1 VEKRK
6 VLVIVDPSHERHLA
20 LERML
25 DIIKQRREGVVLE
38 FNLLIGFESDDKGAN
53 DTPEEVVRGNDW
65 LTELLQPLEEA
76 GANYTAELFWTR
88 NWRDSI
94 LDAAERYGCDS
105 IMLCESSAEHKR
117 GITDSKWDLVRRA
130 KCDVVIVDE
139 GTRAPIKCILS
150 AINIQATDP
159 VHQALNERI
168 LERGKFI
175 ADYFAADFH
184 VVNAYKDSGDFPDRD
199 LIGRM
204 TGLPRENIHRDMGKP
219 ADVIVGIAEQ
229 VNADMVVL
237 GISARKGLYAAF
249 GGNTAEGVMEKIKV
263 DVVALN

>member
-1 VEKRK
+1 MKKRK
-6 VLVIVDPSHERHLA
+6 FLVIVDPSHERHLA

-25 DIIKQRREGVVLE
+25 DIINQKRERVHE
-38 FNLLIGFESDDKGAN
+38 FHLLIGFESDDRGDAN
-53 DTPEEVVRGNDW
+53 APDEVVRSNDW
-65 LTELLQPLEEA
+65 LRELLQPLDAA
-76 GANYTAELFWTR
+76 GADYSMDLFWTR
-88 NWRDSI
+88 DWRNSI
-94 LDAAERYGCDS
+94 LSAADRIACDS
-105 IMLCESSAEHKR
+105 IMLCESSAEHKQ

-159 VHQALNERI
+159 AHQALNERI
-168 LERGKFI
+168 LERGKFL
-175 ADYFAADFH
+175 AEYFVAEWH
-184 VVNAYKDSGDFPDRD
+184 VVNAYRDSEDFPDRE
-199 LIGRM
+199 LIVRK
-204 TGLPRENIHRDMGKP
+204 TGLPRENIHRDMGK
-219 ADVIVGIAEQ
+219 AQDVIVGIANQ

-249 GGNTAEGVMEKIKV
+249 GGHTVEGVMEKIKV